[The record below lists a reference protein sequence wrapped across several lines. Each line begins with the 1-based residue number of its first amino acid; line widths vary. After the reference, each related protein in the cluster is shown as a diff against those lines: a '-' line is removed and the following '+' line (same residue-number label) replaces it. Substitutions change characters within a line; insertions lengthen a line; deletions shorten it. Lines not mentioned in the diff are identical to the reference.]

1 MTRQDT
7 YQAVTAD
14 IVAAIEA
21 GTPPWQPRWDGGSQS
36 VLPLRVCNTPYR
48 GINVLALWVA
58 AERRGHCSPHW
69 MTYRQAQELGGQV
82 RKGEKA
88 CKVIKAGQAVS
99 RDTRDLPEDEQRH
112 VNFMRQYAVFNVE
125 QIDGLP
131 DRFAASLAPVPAPS
145 RSAVGDW
152 FGRTGI
158 ALKVTGNMRA
168 FYDPQA
174 DYVHMPPQEAFASDA
189 AHAGTLLHEAIHA
202 TGHKSRV
209 GRDFGM
215 KEADYALEECVAEIG
230 AAMVAAATGCQ
241 RCPIEDHAS
250 YVDAWRK
257 VAKDPQAIVKA
268 ASAAQS
274 ASDWLIA
281 KAGGMAI
288 Q

>member
-36 VLPLRVCNTPYR
+36 VLPLRVCGTPYR

-112 VNFMRQYAVFNVE
+112 VNFMRQYAVFNVD

-168 FYDPQA
+168 FYDPA
-174 DYVHMPPQEAFASDA
+174 NDYVHMPPQDAFTSDA

-209 GRDFGM
+209 GRKIG
-215 KEADYALEECVAEIG
+215 EGTNADYAFEECVAEIG

-250 YVDAWRK
+250 YV
-257 VAKDPQAIVKA
+257 
-268 ASAAQS
+268 
-274 ASDWLIA
+274 
-281 KAGGMAI
+281 
-288 Q
+288 

>member
-1 MTRQDT
+1 MSREST

-21 GTPPWQPRWDGGSQS
+21 GAPPWEPRFDGGAQS
-36 VLPLRVCNTPYR
+36 ALPLRVCGTPYR

-88 CKVIKAGQAVS
+88 CKVIKAGKAVS

-112 VNFMRQYAVFNVE
+112 VAFMRQYAVFNVE

-131 DRFAASLAPVPAPS
+131 DRFAASPAPVPMPS
-145 RSAVGDW
+145 RSAFSDW

-158 ALKVTGNMRA
+158 ELRVTGNMRA
-168 FYDPQA
+168 FYDPA
-174 DYVHMPPQEAFASDA
+174 NDYVHMPPEQAFTSDA
-189 AHAGTLLHEAIHA
+189 AYAGTLLHEAVHA
-202 TGHKSRV
+202 TGHKDRV
-209 GRDFGM
+209 GRATGQS
-215 KEADYALEECVAEIG
+215 EREYAFEECVAEIG

-241 RCPIEDHAS
+241 RCPIGEHAA

-257 VAKDPQAIVKA
+257 VARDPHAIVKA
-268 ASAAQS
+268 ASAAQA